1 MCRFFLSLRQL
12 DYSSAEPVSI
22 TPSAMSDV
30 RFMNTITDV
39 IGPLS
44 GSLVEEIDEEWE
56 DEVLDIRRGA
66 EEETRT
72 FHLGCVKKCKL
83 VECRA

>member
-1 MCRFFLSLRQL
+1 
-12 DYSSAEPVSI
+12 
-22 TPSAMSDV
+22 MSDV

-44 GSLVEEIDEEWE
+44 GSLVEEVDEEWE

-72 FHLGCVKKCKL
+72 FHMGCVKKCK
-83 VECRA
+83 